1 MLSYLIRFSIMYW
14 SLIRLPYQIAGFKR
28 FGASDCGQVA
38 AVGVSK
44 DGSMGSSTNYFFSV
58 PGARKLPWVTC
69 HPTKTGVFFFFLTQ
83 NIQYI
88 RLEIYMGIELI
99 ILMLNDDMDV
109 GDFISPCSCNHLDNF
124 GHIPLRFGHLYWL
137 SRSEVRLC
145 LSFLV
150 GGLEHVFPQILGIII
165 PTDEL
170 IFFRGVHHQPKN
182 MIIHH

>member
-44 DGSMGSSTNYFFSV
+44 DGSMGSSTNYFF
-58 PGARKLPWVTC
+58 GARGAQVAMGDLSSNKN
-69 HPTKTGVFFFFLTQ
+69 GRFFFTQ

-150 GGLEHVFPQILGIII
+150 GGLEHFFPQILGIII